1 MVSVEMGNREKM
13 RLRRVLG
20 SKAFNDLL
28 CCCSGGVI
36 IKYERLAIDKIKVKS
51 QLLRVFKVTSF

>member
-20 SKAFNDLL
+20 SKALNDLL

-36 IKYERLAIDKIKVKS
+36 IKYERIVIDKIKVKS
-51 QLLRVFKVTSF
+51 QLLRVF